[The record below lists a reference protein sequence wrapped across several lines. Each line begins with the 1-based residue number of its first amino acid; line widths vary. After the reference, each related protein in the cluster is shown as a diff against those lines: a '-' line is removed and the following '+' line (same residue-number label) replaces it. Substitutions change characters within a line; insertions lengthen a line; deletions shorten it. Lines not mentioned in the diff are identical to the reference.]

1 MITAEGRTHP
11 VTTYFLEDV
20 YETIEYCL
28 PSDSPASIN
37 YGSFSSQKVYLLMVF
52 SFEDH
57 LFCYTEPIF
66 SRFSVSFYSL
76 GCMIC
81 FLLVV
86 SLNCKYY
93 LFDSSVTIFVEQG
106 SFL

>member
-57 LFCYTEPIF
+57 LFCYTSTHLFQVLCILLF
-66 SRFSVSFYSL
+66 SW
-76 GCMIC
+76 MHDM
-81 FLLVV
+81 
-86 SLNCKYY
+86 
-93 LFDSSVTIFVEQG
+93 LFACRLFK
-106 SFL
+106 L